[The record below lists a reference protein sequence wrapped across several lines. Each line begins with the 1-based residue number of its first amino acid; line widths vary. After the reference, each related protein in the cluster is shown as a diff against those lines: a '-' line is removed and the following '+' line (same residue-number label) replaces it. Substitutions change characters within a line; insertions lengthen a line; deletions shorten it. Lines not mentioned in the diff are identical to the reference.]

1 MAENR
6 LEKYKKMYKKFFEQI
21 KSELK
26 DGKKQT
32 HWMWFAFPQLKGLG
46 RSMIS
51 SYYGLEDLQH
61 AIDFYNDDYLRNCIN
76 ELFKLVLKLSN
87 YDSLLDCF
95 GEIDALKFHSCAT
108 MFYIATKKRIFWKA
122 LKKFFSGCL
131 DAGTVIL
138 LDK

>member
-1 MAENR
+1 MAVNR
-6 LEKYKKMYKKFFEQI
+6 LERYEKSYKKFFGQV

-51 SYYGLEDLQH
+51 DYYGLIDLEETKS
-61 AIDFYNDDYLRNCIN
+61 FYNNRYLRNCIN
-76 ELFKLVLKLSN
+76 ELFKIVLKLPN
-87 YDSLLDCF
+87 YDSLFECF
-95 GEIDALKFHSCAT
+95 GEIDTLKFHSCAT
-108 MFYIATKKRIFWKA
+108 IFYIATKKRIFWKA